1 MFDGSG
7 VTDGTD
13 KLAVV
18 LVCGGGETLGEAKFI
33 HTGENVC
40 MYLKRRKAD
49 KRYHLFLYLLANL

>member
-40 MYLKRRKAD
+40 MYVFKEKKSRQKISFILI
-49 KRYHLFLYLLANL
+49 FIS

>member
-1 MFDGSG
+1 MAGLMFDGSG

-40 MYLKRRKAD
+40 MYVFKEKEKQTRKQ
-49 KRYHLFLYLLANL
+49 KI